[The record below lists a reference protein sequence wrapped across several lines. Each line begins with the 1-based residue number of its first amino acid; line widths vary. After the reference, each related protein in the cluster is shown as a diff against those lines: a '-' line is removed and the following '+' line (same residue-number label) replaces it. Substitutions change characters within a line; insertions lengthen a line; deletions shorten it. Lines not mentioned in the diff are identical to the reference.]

1 MASKRTVVVIGGGR
15 GIGATVAVS
24 AAAAGYN
31 VAVGF
36 HADAT
41 AAASV
46 VERICASG
54 GRAIGVRV
62 DVVDSASVDACLVR
76 ADLELGP
83 VHALINCSGFS
94 GGRTSAVD
102 LDSDV
107 LDLVLAVN
115 VKGAFNCAKAA
126 LVRLRDRGASVV
138 NMSSAVVS
146 TGGLKLAHYAAAKG
160 AIEAMTR
167 SLTWEAAEA
176 GIRINAVAPGAI
188 AGDGTPSSG
197 YAKATPLQRE
207 ARPEEVAATILWLVS
222 DAASYVTG
230 AVIPVTGGR

>member
-1 MASKRTVVVIGGGR
+1 MASKRSVVVIGGGR
-15 GIGATVAVS
+15 GIGATVAFG
-24 AAAAGYN
+24 AAAAGYD

-36 HADAT
+36 HTDAD

-54 GRAIGVRV
+54 GRAIGVGV
-62 DVVDSASVDACLVR
+62 DVVDSASVDAFLVR

-83 VHALINCSGFS
+83 VYALINCSGYS
-94 GGRTSAVD
+94 GGRTRAVD
-102 LDSDV
+102 LDPAT
-107 LDLVLAVN
+107 LDRVLAVN

-126 LVRLRDRGASVV
+126 FTLMRGRGGSVI
-138 NMSSAVVS
+138 NLSSAVVS

-160 AIEAMTR
+160 AIEVMTR
-167 SLTWEAAEA
+167 SLTWEAADA
-176 GIRINAVAPGAI
+176 GIRINAVAPGAV
-188 AGDGTPSSG
+188 AGEGTPSIG

-222 DAASYVTG
+222 DAASYITG
-230 AVIPVTGGR
+230 AVIPVTGGG

>member
-1 MASKRTVVVIGGGR
+1 MASKRTVVVVGGGR

-41 AAASV
+41 AASSI

-54 GRAIGVRV
+54 GRAVCVRV
-62 DVVDSASVDACLVR
+62 DVVDSASVDECLVQ
-76 ADLELGP
+76 AELDLGP
-83 VHALINCSGFS
+83 VHAVINCSGFS

-102 LDSDV
+102 LDPAV
-107 LDLVLAVN
+107 LDRVLAVN

-126 LVRLRDRGASVV
+126 FTLMRDRGGSVV
-138 NMSSAVVS
+138 NLSSAVVS

-167 SLTWEAAEA
+167 SLTWEAADA
-176 GIRINAVAPGAI
+176 GIRINAVAPGAV
-188 AGDGTPSSG
+188 AGEGTPSSG
-197 YAKATPLQRE
+197 YVKATPLQRE

-222 DAASYVTG
+222 DAASYITG